1 MLVSSY
7 FYVRFFVVWTSSE
20 KPFSLRHACTG
31 SLAARRSCAWNEHL
45 PKAAATAHLDAHSSS
60 LDIEVVD
67 KRNGNKVRARRCRPI
82 PFSLPSIY
90 AKLIFQYVSI
100 ICLVRDVSN
109 CSRFARRN
117 FLPPCVLISLLHF
130 SLQISAASRNRRLH
144 LRHMVSTN
152 PGRNVFKTPFFCAS
166 HVPKIK

>member
-117 FLPPCVLISLLHF
+117 FLPPCANFPSSFLIAD
-130 SLQISAASRNRRLH
+130 ISRL
-144 LRHMVSTN
+144 SKS
-152 PGRNVFKTPFFCAS
+152 PSPPPS
-166 HVPKIK
+166 HGKY

>member
-1 MLVSSY
+1 MQISIRFYARFVLLLCALFCCVNLLRKALFPPACMYRFSSS
-7 FYVRFFVVWTSSE
+7 TS
-20 KPFSLRHACTG
+20 
-31 SLAARRSCAWNEHL
+31 SCAWNEHL

-109 CSRFARRN
+109 CSRFAQRN
-117 FLPPCVLISLLHF
+117 FLPPCANFPSSFLIAD
-130 SLQISAASRNRRLH
+130 ISRL
-144 LRHMVSTN
+144 SKS
-152 PGRNVFKTPFFCAS
+152 PSPPPS
-166 HVPKIK
+166 HGK